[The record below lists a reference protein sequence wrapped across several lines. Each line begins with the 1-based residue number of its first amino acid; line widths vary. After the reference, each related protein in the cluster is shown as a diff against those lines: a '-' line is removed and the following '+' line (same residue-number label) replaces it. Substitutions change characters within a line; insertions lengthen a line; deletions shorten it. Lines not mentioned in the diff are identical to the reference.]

1 MKHICIFFIYN
12 NLEHIIKSFESIQDP
27 NVDYFIIENKSDN
40 SSKIQEYFFTK
51 NLKGYIQFE
60 ENISNNAIKIFLE
73 DYKELLLEYDYIT
86 ITDGDLEI
94 KDINSTFKELVKNL
108 DLEGVGVSC
117 VDLSLD
123 NFPYHIPNSTSWLIS
138 NPIITDE
145 YIISPT
151 GIHLMTLKRE
161 NLELLYNVKFIDI
174 NLYHH
179 FLSYNLK
186 WVKTKLNKAYHL
198 TWDLYTEDNP
208 YYQFKVQNI
217 NHIWNHD
224 KTSNY
229 IKIKPIQFA
238 VVIPTYQRPDGNT
251 PHLLKRTLE
260 SVLNQTYQNFKIFLI
275 GDKYE
280 DQEEFLSFK
289 NLIPSDKLYIENLP
303 NAIEREKYEYP
314 SWDLWWSGGVNA
326 HNHAIESA
334 LKENFKYIAFIDH
347 DDVWHPQHLAR
358 FNEVLHLTSPS
369 LIFTQGF
376 YNKSELPSE
385 SQIQDKLKIDLKQY
399 FELSDNIKAYPSI
412 PHECSFIKSSV
423 CIDFSQIN
431 LRFRDKKAETGE
443 GGPSDADL
451 WMRIRELV
459 IKEEI
464 NPSIYIEDLTVSIY
478 ETEGYS
484 RR

>member
-1 MKHICIFFIYN
+1 MKHICVFFIYN
-12 NLEHIIKSFESIQDP
+12 NLEHIIKSFESIQCP
-27 NVDYFIIENKSDN
+27 NIDYFIIENKSDN

-60 ENISNNAIKIFLE
+60 ENISNNAIEIFLK

-86 ITDGDLEI
+86 ITDGDIEI
-94 KDINSTFKELVKNL
+94 KDINSTFKELIKNL

-145 YIISPT
+145 YIVSPT
-151 GIHLMTLKRE
+151 GVHLMTLKKE
-161 NLELLYNVKFIDI
+161 NLELLYDIKFVDI
-174 NLYHH
+174 NLYHR
-179 FLSYNLK
+179 FLSHNLK

-289 NLIPSDKLYIENLP
+289 NLIPSDKFYIENLP

-326 HNHAIESA
+326 NNHAIESA

-347 DDVWHPQHLAR
+347 DDVWHPHHLAR

-369 LIFTQGF
+369 LVFTQGF
-376 YNKSELPSE
+376 YNKSKLPSE
-385 SQIQDKLKIDLKQY
+385 SQIQDKLEIDLKKY

>member
-1 MKHICIFFIYN
+1 MK
-12 NLEHIIKSFESIQDP
+12 L
-27 NVDYFIIENKSDN
+27 
-40 SSKIQEYFFTK
+40 
-51 NLKGYIQFE
+51 
-60 ENISNNAIKIFLE
+60 AI
-73 DYKELLLEYDYIT
+73 
-86 ITDGDLEI
+86 
-94 KDINSTFKELVKNL
+94 
-108 DLEGVGVSC
+108 
-117 VDLSLD
+117 
-123 NFPYHIPNSTSWLIS
+123 
-138 NPIITDE
+138 IIT
-145 YIISPT
+145 
-151 GIHLMTLKRE
+151 
-161 NLELLYNVKFIDI
+161 
-174 NLYHH
+174 
-179 FLSYNLK
+179 
-186 WVKTKLNKAYHL
+186 
-198 TWDLYTEDNP
+198 
-208 YYQFKVQNI
+208 
-217 NHIWNHD
+217 
-224 KTSNY
+224 
-229 IKIKPIQFA
+229 
-238 VVIPTYQRPDGNT
+238 TYQRPDGNT

-303 NAIEREKYEYP
+303 NAIEREKYKYP
-314 SWDLWWSGGVNA
+314 SWELWWSGGVNA

-376 YNKSELPSE
+376 YNESKLPSE
-385 SQIQDKLKIDLKQY
+385 SQIQDKLEIDLKKY

-478 ETEGYS
+478 ESEGYS

>member
-1 MKHICIFFIYN
+1 MKHICVFFIYN

-27 NVDYFIIENKSDN
+27 NVDYFIIENKSD
-40 SSKIQEYFFTK
+40 SSSQIEKYFSTK

-60 ENISNNAIKIFLE
+60 ENISNNAIEIFLN

-94 KDINSTFKELVKNL
+94 KDIDSTFKELIKNIN
-108 DLEGVGVSC
+108 LEGVGVSC

-123 NFPYHIPNSTSWLIS
+123 NFPYHIPNSTSWLVS

-151 GIHLMTLKRE
+151 GVHLMTLKRE
-161 NLELLYNVKFIDI
+161 NLELLYNVKFVDI

-179 FLSYNLK
+179 FLSHDLK

-229 IKIKPIQFA
+229 TKIHPVQFA
-238 VVIPTYQRPDGNT
+238 IVISTYQRPDGNT
-251 PHLLKRTLE
+251 PYLLKRTLE

-289 NLIPSDKLYIENLP
+289 HLTPSDKLHIENLP
-303 NAIEREKYEYP
+303 IAFEREKYGYP

-326 HNHAIESA
+326 VNHAIESA
-334 LKENFKYIAFIDH
+334 LKENFKYIAFVDH

-358 FNEVLHLTSPS
+358 FNEVLNLTSPS

-376 YNKSELPSE
+376 HNKSKLPSE
-385 SQIQDKLKIDLKQY
+385 SQVQEKLNVDPKKY

-412 PHECSFIKSSV
+412 PHECSFIKSSTCV
-423 CIDFSQIN
+423 DFSQIK

-459 IKEEI
+459 VKEEI

>member
-1 MKHICIFFIYN
+1 MKHICVFFIYN
-12 NLEHIIKSFESIQDP
+12 NLEHIIKSFESIQCP
-27 NVDYFIIENKSDN
+27 NIDYFIIENKSDN

-60 ENISNNAIKIFLE
+60 ENISNNAIEIFLK

-86 ITDGDLEI
+86 ITDGDIEI
-94 KDINSTFKELVKNL
+94 KDINSTFKELIKNL

-151 GIHLMTLKRE
+151 GVHLMTLKKE
-161 NLELLYNVKFIDI
+161 NLELLYDIKFVDI
-174 NLYHH
+174 NLYHR
-179 FLSYNLK
+179 FLSHNLK

-289 NLIPSDKLYIENLP
+289 NLIPSDKFYIENLP

-326 HNHAIESA
+326 NNHAIESA

-347 DDVWHPQHLAR
+347 DDVWHPHHLAR

-369 LIFTQGF
+369 LVFTQGF
-376 YNKSELPSE
+376 YNKSKLPSE
-385 SQIQDKLKIDLKQY
+385 SQIQDKLEIDLKKY